1 MKDKIMFLIIGI
13 LIGAII
19 TTGGFL
25 IYNKSLS
32 NNVDQPEMM
41 QMNENGQM
49 QPPSN
54 DNMGEPPAK
63 PDGEE
68 QGELPA
74 KPDGNSSE
82 EPPAKPEDSNSNNVT
97 N

>member
-1 MKDKIMFLIIGI
+1 MFLIIGI

-19 TTGGFL
+19 TTAGFL

-32 NNVDQPEMM
+32 NNSVQPEMM
-41 QMNENGQM
+41 QMNGNGQM

-63 PDGEE
+63 PDGEN
-68 QGELPA
+68 G
-74 KPDGNSSE
+74 E
-82 EPPAKPEDSNSNNVT
+82 EPPARPEDLNSNNT
-97 N
+97 IN

>member
-19 TTGGFL
+19 TTGAFL
-25 IYNKSLS
+25 IYNKTLS
-32 NNVDQPEMM
+32 NNIIQPEMM
-41 QMNENGQM
+41 QTNGNGQM

-54 DNMGEPPAK
+54 DNMGEPPEK
-63 PDGEE
+63 PDT
-68 QGELPA
+68 
-74 KPDGNSSE
+74 
-82 EPPAKPEDSNSNNVT
+82 SNGNNVT

>member
-1 MKDKIMFLIIGI
+1 MKNKIMFLIIGI

-32 NNVDQPEMM
+32 NNEAQPEMM

-49 QPPSN
+49 GPPSN
-54 DNMGEPPAK
+54 ENMGEPPAK
-63 PDGEE
+63 PDGEN
-68 QGELPA
+68 G
-74 KPDGNSSE
+74 E
-82 EPPAKPEDSNSNNVT
+82 EPPARPEDSNSNNAT